1 MILVDVNLLLHAVN
15 RDSPQH
21 AAAKVWLENVM
32 SGSEGIG
39 LPWVVLLAFL
49 RLTTSA
55 RIFERPLSVEQAAAY
70 IDRWLRQPVV
80 ATPVPGPRHWPILR
94 NLLEQAGTGGN
105 LTTDAHIATLALE
118 HGYSVYSSDYDFK
131 RFAGLKHVNP
141 LDR

>member
-1 MILVDVNLLLHAVN
+1 VILVDVNLLLYAVN
-15 RDSPQH
+15 RDSPPH
-21 AAAKVWLENVM
+21 AAAKAWFENVM
-32 SGSEGIG
+32 SGSTAIG

-49 RLTTSA
+49 RLTTST
-55 RIFERPLSVEQAAAY
+55 RIFERPLSVEQAAGY
-70 IDRWLRQPVV
+70 IDHWLRQPVV
-80 ATPVPGPRHWPILR
+80 TIPVPGPQHWPILR

-118 HGYSVYSSDYDFK
+118 HGYTVHSSDYDFK